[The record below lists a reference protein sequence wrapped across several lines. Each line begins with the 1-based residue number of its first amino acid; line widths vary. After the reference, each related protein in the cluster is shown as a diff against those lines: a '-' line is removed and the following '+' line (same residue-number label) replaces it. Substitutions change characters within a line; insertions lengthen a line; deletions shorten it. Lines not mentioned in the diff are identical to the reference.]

1 MKKKLLLILFI
12 TFGFYNC
19 ASINLAYKKVINKI
33 VEKDAAIWTLD
44 ECEKII
50 KFYQNDNITNKIFNS
65 GPGKL
70 KIFIKAM
77 PLNIT
82 TVKAMS
88 RKEVINKRL
97 KEAEFYDIFDNYL
110 RQFTS
115 FMYDANSNR
124 IIEADSNFSKGY
136 TFKFFFEN
144 ISDPYEPIFLEDGY
158 SYFFL
163 ENTAGEFSRVTEVT
177 GLFVEDYFQLD
188 GYLDAVVTFSPFSA
202 SGKRLFIEKDLNE
215 SYNLV
220 FNGIQ
225 TESIYIKCKIE
236 E

>member
-1 MKKKLLLILFI
+1 MKKTLLIILLI
-12 TFGFYNC
+12 TFSFYSC
-19 ASINLAYKKVINKI
+19 ASVNLAYKRVINTI

-44 ECEKII
+44 ECEKVIN
-50 KFYQNDNITNKIFNS
+50 FYQNDNITNKIFSS
-65 GPGKL
+65 GPGKMKVL
-70 KIFIKAM
+70 IRAL

-82 TVKAMS
+82 TIKATA
-88 RKEVINKRL
+88 RKEVISKRL
-97 KEAEFYDIFDNYL
+97 TDGEFYNIFDYYL

-115 FMYDANSNR
+115 FKYDKKSNKVV
-124 IIEADSNFSKGY
+124 EADSSYSKGY
-136 TFKFFFEN
+136 PFKLYFEN

-163 ENTAGEFSRVTEVT
+163 ENTKGEFSRVTEVS

-188 GYLDAVVTFSPFSA
+188 GYLDAVVTFSPFAA
-202 SGKRLFIEKDLNE
+202 SGQRLFNEKDLNE

-220 FNGIQ
+220 FNGLQ
-225 TESIYIKCKIE
+225 KESIYIKCKIE